1 MNSSDDDDN
10 EEEDQV
16 QDQVEDPNL
25 IEHDPYAIKVIKDN
39 KVGIKQP
46 RCCDNDLIPK
56 LPTQILVCG
65 KSGSGKTLSVINLLT
80 NPKLLKGAFDYVL
93 FFSGIHPDKEMIKG
107 LNLKD
112 DCIKVDFEEE
122 DVKKILDKMQASCK
136 KSSGDLSKVPSVLF
150 FFDDILANKNFLKS
164 NTLVKLAT
172 TSRHYNIS
180 VIYLTQYYKRLPP
193 VVRTN
198 CSYFIVFGSCLS
210 ELEKMAEELC
220 PPNMSKKEFL
230 KIAKHATKEKFQF
243 LSINSK
249 CDPAKSLRKGFNRI
263 LTL

>member
-1 MNSSDDDDN
+1 
-10 EEEDQV
+10 
-16 QDQVEDPNL
+16 
-25 IEHDPYAIKVIKDN
+25 
-39 KVGIKQP
+39 
-46 RCCDNDLIPK
+46 
-56 LPTQILVCG
+56 
-65 KSGSGKTLSVINLLT
+65 
-80 NPKLLKGAFDYVL
+80 
-93 FFSGIHPDKEMIKG
+93 MIKG
-107 LNLKD
+107 LKLKP

-122 DVKKILDKMQASCK
+122 DVKQILDEMAASCK

-150 FFDDILANKNFLKS
+150 FFDDILANKLFLKS

-172 TSRHYNIS
+172 TSRHFNIS

-198 CSYFIVFGSCLS
+198 NSYFIVFGACLS

-230 KIAKHATKEKFQF
+230 KVAKHATREKYQF
-243 LSINSK
+243 LSINTK
-249 CDPAKSLRKGFNRI
+249 CDPSKSLRRGFNNV